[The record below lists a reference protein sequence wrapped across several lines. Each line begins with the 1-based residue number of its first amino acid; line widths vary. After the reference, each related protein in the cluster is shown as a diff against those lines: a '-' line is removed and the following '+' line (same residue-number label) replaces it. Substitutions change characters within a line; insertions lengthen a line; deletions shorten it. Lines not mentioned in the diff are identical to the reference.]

1 MRYTAPRLEA
11 EFSPSICS
19 QLYGGYMKSLP
30 TLLFVISLLLTGF
43 VKEAHADLARPKVN
57 PATQRYYSE
66 IAVETDSKANEAR
79 LQISEATLKELQT
92 AIASMP
98 SDSQQNVAASTRSST
113 RTLVAGLSLFLA
125 ISFGGVWMVR
135 FGSSRGQK
143 TFAAILIGGALLG
156 AAAVITRGN
165 AGPPP
170 AYRWR
175 GLTKN
180 LNEGRP
186 THASVMIEV
195 VPNGSGIKLIV
206 PLKPAAVTKSE

>member
-1 MRYTAPRLEA
+1 
-11 EFSPSICS
+11 
-19 QLYGGYMKSLP
+19 MKTLP
-30 TLLFVISLLLTGF
+30 TLLFVITLLLTGF
-43 VKEAHADLARPKVN
+43 VGETRADLAKPKVN
-57 PATQRYYSE
+57 KVPAKDLHYSE
-66 IAVETDSKANEAR
+66 IAIETDPKANEAR
-79 LQISEATLKELQT
+79 LQISQATLKELQ
-92 AIASMP
+92 AAVASMP
-98 SDSQQNVAASTRSST
+98 NDSQQDAVSITRSST

-135 FGSSRGQK
+135 SGSSRGQK
-143 TFAAILIGGALLG
+143 TFAVILIGGALLG

-186 THASVMIEV
+186 TYASVMIEV

>member
-1 MRYTAPRLEA
+1 
-11 EFSPSICS
+11 
-19 QLYGGYMKSLP
+19 MKTLP
-30 TLLFVISLLLTGF
+30 TLLFVITLLLTGL
-43 VKEAHADLARPKVN
+43 VGETRADLAKPKANKV
-57 PATQRYYSE
+57 PAKDLHYSE
-66 IAVETDSKANEAR
+66 IAIETDPKANEAR
-79 LQISEATLKELQT
+79 LQISQATLKELQ
-92 AIASMP
+92 AAVASIP
-98 SDSQQNVAASTRSST
+98 NDSQQDAGSITRSST

-135 FGSSRGQK
+135 SGSSRGQK

-156 AAAVITRGN
+156 GAAVITRGN

-186 THASVMIEV
+186 TYASVMIEV

-206 PLKPAAVTKSE
+206 PLKPAAVTQSE

>member
-1 MRYTAPRLEA
+1 
-11 EFSPSICS
+11 
-19 QLYGGYMKSLP
+19 MKTLP
-30 TLLFVISLLLTGF
+30 TLLFVITLLLTGL
-43 VKEAHADLARPKVN
+43 VGETRADLAKPKVN
-57 PATQRYYSE
+57 KVPAKDLHYSE
-66 IAVETDSKANEAR
+66 IAIETDPKANEAR
-79 LQISEATLKELQT
+79 LQISQATLKELQ
-92 AIASMP
+92 AAVASIP
-98 SDSQQNVAASTRSST
+98 NDSQQDAGSITRSST

-135 FGSSRGQK
+135 SGSSRGQK

-156 AAAVITRGN
+156 GAAVITRGN

-186 THASVMIEV
+186 TYASVMIEV

-206 PLKPAAVTKSE
+206 PLKPAAVTQSE